1 MKGEVVEGLILILFL
16 ILFLILILFFNRN
29 GAEMRGDCWLNKT
42 LKVGPRLRSGTSPRL
57 RSGTGYFGKKRA
69 SAPLGRTLVPADRR
83 HYNPTIL

>member
-42 LKVGPRLRSGTSPRL
+42 LKVGPRLRSGT
-57 RSGTGYFGKKRA
+57 GYFGKKRP
-69 SAPLGRTLVPADRR
+69 SAPLGRTLVPAERP